1 MSERSSA
8 RRYRFHPHAG
18 SELAEEAQYLRDD
31 DRQVAERFEVAVD
44 HAIGR
49 VCELPEIGTLILE
62 RRGRRIRKWR
72 VPGFRYSLVYALLDD
87 VIRILAVAHHSRRPG
102 YWIYRLRSV
111 R

>member
-18 SELAEEAQYLRDD
+18 AELAEEAQYLRDD
-31 DRQVAERFEVAVD
+31 DREVAERFEAAVD

-72 VPGFRYSLVYALLDD
+72 VRGFRYSLVYALLDD